1 VFSGGRETTR
11 ALDLDLGCLFCEEGE
26 EVLGEV
32 GGEVFCLALAL
43 VPARFVDLSLSFSF
57 FQFLGN
63 Q

>member
-32 GGEVFCLALAL
+32 GGEVFCLLLALAR
-43 VPARFVDLSLSFSF
+43 AYSSLSLSLSPLL
-57 FQFLGN
+57 QCGGN
-63 Q
+63 R